1 MMPEPFFSFFSLSQ
15 AMAAVSIILFISSL
29 LKINLQYF
37 NNIFFVT
44 VSRSNLFLRADNIKF

>member
-1 MMPEPFFSFFSLSQ
+1 MPEPFFRFFSLSQ
-15 AMAAVSIILFISSL
+15 AMAAVSIILLISSL

-37 NNIFFVT
+37 NIFFDT